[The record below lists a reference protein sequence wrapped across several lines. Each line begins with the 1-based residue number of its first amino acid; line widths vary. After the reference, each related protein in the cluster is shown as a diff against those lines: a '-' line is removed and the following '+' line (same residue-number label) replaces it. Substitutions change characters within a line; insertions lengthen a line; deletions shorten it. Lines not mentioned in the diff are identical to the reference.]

1 MKKLPIGLQTFSKL
15 QEGDYYY
22 VDKTEL
28 IAKLVESGEYYFL
41 SRPRRFGK
49 SLLLSTLKSAFA
61 GEEHLFKDL
70 YLAEHWDWSKQYA
83 VIHISFAG
91 GIATSVEVLHELFQF
106 SLDTN
111 AKYYDLVLQQTN
123 PANRFAELIQLLY
136 EKTALPVVVLIDEY
150 DKPILDNLE
159 KEESALLLREA
170 MRNIYSV
177 LKDNDAYLKFVF
189 LTGRIKGQTTIKYES
204 RYIIVVC
211 PLILP
216 GRFFL
221 INLKIGRP

>member
-1 MKKLPIGLQTFSKL
+1 MKKLPIGLQTFSEL
-15 QEGDYYY
+15 INDNYYY
-22 VDKTEL
+22 ADKTPL
-28 IAKLVESGEYYFL
+28 ISKIVESGKYYFL

-49 SLLLSTLKSAFA
+49 SLLISTLKSAFA
-61 GEEHLFKDL
+61 GEEPLFKGL
-70 YLAEHWDWSKQYA
+70 YLADHWDWSKQYA

-111 AKYYDLVLQQTN
+111 AKYYDIVLQQTN

-159 KEESALLLREA
+159 KEETALLLREA

-189 LTGRIKGQTTIKYES
+189 
-204 RYIIVVC
+204 
-211 PLILP
+211 
-216 GRFFL
+216 
-221 INLKIGRP
+221 